1 VSDDATF
8 PSWPPGVWRRIVLQP
23 GPGWIGAV
31 LEDDMHRMNLR
42 LHHDGAHITALAAET
57 LRAPWSACPGA
68 GAFLAGELVGA
79 ELSEVA
85 ARDPSVHC
93 THLFDLAVLAAAHAH
108 DTAPTTFDLR
118 VADRVEERTSATLC
132 VDGAEAM
139 RWRLDG
145 TLIEGPEPFAG
156 RDLRALSR
164 WKGELGTRD
173 AERALLLR
181 RAVYISGA
189 RQYNPPPMESAAQG
203 GPLRLGVCFNYQ
215 LPQAAQ
221 SRRHAVWR
229 RDFSGSGEQPLGGV
243 DAARVLAAMG

>member
-1 VSDDATF
+1 MSSAPPF
-8 PSWPPGVWRRIVLQP
+8 PAWPPGVWRRIVLQP

-42 LHHDGAHITALAAET
+42 LHHDGAHVTGVSAET

-68 GAFLAGELVGA
+68 GGFLAGELTGA
-79 ELSEVA
+79 ALAEVA

-93 THLFDLAVLAAAHAH
+93 THLFDLAVLAAAHAA
-108 DTAPTTFDLR
+108 DTAPTRFDLR
-118 VADRVEERTSATLC
+118 VADRVDERTTATLD
-132 VDGAEAM
+132 VDGVEAM
-139 RWRLDG
+139 RWYLDG
-145 TLIEGPEPFAG
+145 TLIEGPAPFAG
-156 RDLRALSR
+156 RDLRALSK
-164 WKGELGTRD
+164 WKGELAPRD

-189 RQYNPPPMESAAQG
+189 RQYVPPPMESAANG
-203 GPLRLGVCFNYQ
+203 GALRLGVCFNYQ

-229 RDFSGSGEQPLGGV
+229 KDFSQSGDEPLAGI
-243 DAARVLAAMG
+243 DPARELAEMG